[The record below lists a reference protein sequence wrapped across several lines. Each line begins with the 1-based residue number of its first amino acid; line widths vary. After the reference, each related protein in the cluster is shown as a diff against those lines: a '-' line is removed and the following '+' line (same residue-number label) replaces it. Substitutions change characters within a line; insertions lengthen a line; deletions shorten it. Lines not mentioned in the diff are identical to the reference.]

1 MRMNNISANGPVL
14 GKKSEFHLCSLGLV
28 LGCGRKPPEPLRNP
42 SHRERG
48 ANAQTPPRASFL
60 LGGNGGRANHRFC
73 LFAPVCLAQPRASLT
88 FGPFTEEPRRS
99 SPRSFS
105 QAAVAA

>member
-48 ANAQTPPRASFL
+48 RMRKLRPEPPSYLAGMAAVPTTVSVFLRRFAS
-60 LGGNGGRANHRFC
+60 RS
-73 LFAPVCLAQPRASLT
+73 PV
-88 FGPFTEEPRRS
+88 RRS
-99 SPRSFS
+99 RLARLQRSLAVPRPAPSPK
-105 QAAVAA
+105 QL